1 MNDLVYSLNGGL
13 VTDQNKISTISKV
26 DINSIQKL
34 IRNYK
39 QDLECFGELGFE
51 LQKIAKTNKKIYFL
65 NEQQA
70 TLLLTYMKNSE
81 SVRNAKKVLV
91 FAFYQMKEKL
101 RSLEQEQ
108 EKARFKS
115 LSDENQRLN
124 SLNHHQKIGYKSQLK
139 QQKEKYENK
148 IKALK
153 YDLENKKELSFKRK
167 LSQKELLELRKILAK
182 DYNIVCF
189 KEWEMSL
196 FAEKI
201 GKNSVFEVVLNK
213 LEKELNYWKNYEKYE
228 EKWKKNI
235 KELKMKLVD
244 KLKKAYDY
252 KKELYKAEKGS
263 SSKEYHIENAEI
275 FQDFIELEL
284 LQCEDIER
292 RYFLMQIY
300 RYGYQNIRSL
310 NSKLA
315 FKAKLDNDD
324 INFIKILKEANILHA
339 LNEIY
344 TTKEVKKIAKD

>member
-115 LSDENQRLN
+115 LSDENLRLN
-124 SLNHHQKIGYKSQLK
+124 SLNHHQKIGYKSQLA

-153 YDLENKKELSFKRK
+153 YDLDHKNELSFKRK
-167 LSQKELLELRKILAK
+167 LSQKELLELRKILAR
-182 DYNIVCF
+182 DYGMICI

-201 GKNSVFEVVLNK
+201 GKDTVFEAVLNK
-213 LEKELNYWKNYEKYE
+213 LEKELKYWKNYDEFE
-228 EKWKKNI
+228 EKWKK
-235 KELKMKLVD
+235 
-244 KLKKAYDY
+244 
-252 KKELYKAEKGS
+252 
-263 SSKEYHIENAEI
+263 
-275 FQDFIELEL
+275 
-284 LQCEDIER
+284 
-292 RYFLMQIY
+292 
-300 RYGYQNIRSL
+300 
-310 NSKLA
+310 
-315 FKAKLDNDD
+315 
-324 INFIKILKEANILHA
+324 ILRK
-339 LNEIY
+339 
-344 TTKEVKKIAKD
+344 

>member
-26 DINSIQKL
+26 DINSIQRL

-51 LQKIAKTNKKIYFL
+51 LQKIAKTNKKIYYL

-115 LSDENQRLN
+115 LSDENLRLN

-139 QQKEKYENK
+139 QQKEHYENK

-167 LSQKELLELRKILAK
+167 LSKEELLELRKILAR
-182 DYNIVCF
+182 DYGILCI

-196 FAEKI
+196 VAEKI
-201 GKNSVFEVVLNK
+201 GKDTVFEAVLNK
-213 LEKELNYWKNYEKYE
+213 LEKELKYWQNYEEYE
-228 EKWKKNI
+228 EKW
-235 KELKMKLVD
+235 
-244 KLKKAYDY
+244 
-252 KKELYKAEKGS
+252 
-263 SSKEYHIENAEI
+263 
-275 FQDFIELEL
+275 
-284 LQCEDIER
+284 R
-292 RYFLMQIY
+292 
-300 RYGYQNIRSL
+300 
-310 NSKLA
+310 
-315 FKAKLDNDD
+315 
-324 INFIKILKEANILHA
+324 KILRR
-339 LNEIY
+339 
-344 TTKEVKKIAKD
+344 